1 MKHIGHALGGVV
13 DIALEIHQGRPLLQH
28 PVPVALGHRVGY
40 GLHIGVTLSDV
51 HIVPDTDDIGHEGDH
66 IGGLPHGLAVGDLAL
81 ALVQVLDL
89 QAQQVAGA
97 GEGEAGPGGVVPEEG
112 DAQAGIKDPRG
123 NVPLPQ
129 IPQRVRHGKHPGDLL
144 VRLVPSEEKV
154 VFV

>member
-28 PVPVALGHRVGY
+28 PVPVALGHRVGH

-97 GEGEAGPGGVVPEEG
+97 GEGEAG
-112 DAQAGIKDPRG
+112 
-123 NVPLPQ
+123 Q